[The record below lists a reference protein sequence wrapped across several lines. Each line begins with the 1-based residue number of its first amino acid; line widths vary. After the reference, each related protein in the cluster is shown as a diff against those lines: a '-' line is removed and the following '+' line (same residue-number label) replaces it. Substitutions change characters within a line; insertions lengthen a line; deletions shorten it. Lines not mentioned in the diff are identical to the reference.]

1 MDKSYRQNDCDVD
14 ENTGSSDIM
23 MSDTATAIHMVTPG
37 VQRRESMSTEEATSM
52 DLKRRSR
59 HLLLAAIGLL
69 ALCALIYGEA
79 KADGLGPAPERSFTI
94 AVIPDTQGYRGSK
107 TKAQAESTDPVTNP
121 VFEAHTIW
129 IAENIDAQRIVFV
142 SHTGDIV
149 DKNVPS
155 QWAVALACMNRLHGR
170 IPYAISVG
178 NHDMTGSGD
187 SSLFQGLFPASRY
200 TDLPWY
206 GGSFKAA
213 PERPKAS
220 GSNANSYQL
229 ISAEGVGLVILH
241 LECNAPADVLQ
252 WADSILKKHSDRLGI
267 VATHM
272 DLGPL
277 QRPKT
282 NKGYL
287 DDPKG
292 CMQWKK
298 RHGVRGMSP
307 QQMWDTCYRKH
318 PNLAIVFS
326 GDQSRTT
333 AMYLPL
339 AGDHGNTVHALLSDY
354 TSSGPMRL
362 YRFLPD
368 EDTVQVITYNTR
380 QKRMV
385 KNTSY
390 VPDPAAHQF
399 SIKIPIG
406 KYRKATE

>member
-1 MDKSYRQNDCDVD
+1 
-14 ENTGSSDIM
+14 M
-23 MSDTATAIHMVTPG
+23 MGDTATAAHMVMPG
-37 VQRRESMSTEEATSM
+37 VQRREGMSTEGATSM
-52 DLKRRSR
+52 DLRRRSR
-59 HLLLAAIGLL
+59 HLLQATIGWL

-107 TKAQAESTDPVTNP
+107 TKAQSKSTAPVTNP
-121 VFEAHTIW
+121 VFEAHTTW

-213 PERPKAS
+213 PERLKAS
-220 GSNANSYQL
+220 GCNANSYQL
-229 ISAEGVGLVILH
+229 ISPEGVGLVILH

-287 DDPKG
+287 SDPKG
-292 CMQWKK
+292 RMQWKK
-298 RHGVRGMSP
+298 RHGARGMSP

-368 EDTVQVITYNTR
+368 EDTVQVITYNTS
-380 QKRMV
+380 QKGLV

-406 KYRKATE
+406 KYRKAAE